1 MKPLEEIQKDTQE
14 FFSKADKFLEAIKKE
29 TQVVCAWC
37 GEKEK
42 VYGQFGRCDSGE
54 CFCSDQCKADYKKE
68 HPLAE

>member
-1 MKPLEEIQKDTQE
+1 MKPLEEISKITNE
-14 FFSKADKFLEAIKKE
+14 FIGKADAFIQSQRKQLAK
-29 TQVVCAWC
+29 CAWC
-37 GEKEK
+37 GEEEK